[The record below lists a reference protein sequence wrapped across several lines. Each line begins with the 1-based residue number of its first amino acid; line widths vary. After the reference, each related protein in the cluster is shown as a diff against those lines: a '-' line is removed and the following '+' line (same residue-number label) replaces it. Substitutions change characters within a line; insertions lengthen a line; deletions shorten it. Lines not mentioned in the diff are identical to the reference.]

1 MRQSFRLVA
10 TSQEPGRR
18 RVLDLHLDKGGRVVL
33 VLREVE
39 YEPAT
44 ELLGSSESYMVFRD
58 PVCRWVLSVGKS
70 TTKPAVKRFLEA
82 LNAGLINRTT
92 YHGLPWDELVQVVE
106 NAVELCELA
115 HVVTRKTRA
124 LL

>member
-44 ELLGSSESYMVFRD
+44 ELLGSSEI
-58 PVCRWVLSVGKS
+58 
-70 TTKPAVKRFLEA
+70 TE
-82 LNAGLINRTT
+82 
-92 YHGLPWDELVQVVE
+92 
-106 NAVELCELA
+106 
-115 HVVTRKTRA
+115 
-124 LL
+124 